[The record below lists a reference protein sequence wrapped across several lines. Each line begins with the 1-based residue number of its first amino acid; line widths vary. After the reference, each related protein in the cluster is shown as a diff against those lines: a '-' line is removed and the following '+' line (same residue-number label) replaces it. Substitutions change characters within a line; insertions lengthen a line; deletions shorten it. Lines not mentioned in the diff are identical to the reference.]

1 MKLPTV
7 SGERIIKALGKTGFV
22 FIRQKGSHVRLEKT
36 VDDEIITVTVP
47 LHKTLKK
54 GTLKRII
61 KDSHLSKDELID
73 LL

>member
-1 MKLPTV
+1 MKLPAV
-7 SGERIIKALGKTGFV
+7 SGEKVIKALGKAGFV
-22 FIRQKGSHVRLEKT
+22 YIRQKGSHIRLEKT
-36 VDDEIITVTVP
+36 VDDEIIKVTVP

-61 KDSHLSKDELID
+61 KDSRLSQDELID